1 MFRTTAERV
10 FQSRICCDGYNS
22 DSFGQLIV
30 LLYSFES
37 NSESCIR
44 PMESCCEKNC
54 KVFKKTSMMVKYKLF
69 GKGAGFWLRRESTV
83 DVIVGLARI
92 Y

>member
-1 MFRTTAERV
+1 MYQAHGKLLWKKL
-10 FQSRICCDGYNS
+10 QSV
-22 DSFGQLIV
+22 Q
-30 LLYSFES
+30 
-37 NSESCIR
+37 
-44 PMESCCEKNC
+44 
-54 KVFKKTSMMVKYKLF
+54 KTSMMVKYKLF